1 MPAFAGMFLVL
12 EEGQLLPALRLRLSA
27 TTRSSLLRLTLSF
40 LLHFAF
46 GFFLYLTLS
55 FLLHFAFG
63 FFLYLTLS
71 FLLHFAFGF
80 FLYLTLSF
88 LLRFAF
94 GFFLYLTLSFLLH
107 FAFGFFLD
115 LTLSFF
121 LRLTFSSLLLGFPFR
136 YFFLSS
142 FLLRLT
148 LGDLPFRRR
157 FFPRYFPL
165 LGDFALRSFFT

>member
-27 TTRSSLLRLTLSF
+27 TTRSSLLR
-40 LLHFAF
+40 
-46 GFFLYLTLS
+46 
-55 FLLHFAFG
+55 
-63 FFLYLTLS
+63 
-71 FLLHFAFGF
+71 
-80 FLYLTLSF
+80 
-88 LLRFAF
+88 
-94 GFFLYLTLSFLLH
+94 LTLSFLLH